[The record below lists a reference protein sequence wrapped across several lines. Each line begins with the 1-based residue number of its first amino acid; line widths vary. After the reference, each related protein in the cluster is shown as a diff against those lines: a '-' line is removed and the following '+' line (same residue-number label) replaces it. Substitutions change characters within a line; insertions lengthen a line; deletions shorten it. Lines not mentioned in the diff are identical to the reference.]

1 MEHATGSRR
10 EQKETECV
18 RSWLRRDVIKLTL
31 VLARCALLAWPI
43 AVFAVPAPVE
53 GQTTPLPVLTKVSQ
67 IHALSL
73 AQAQRGYP
81 LHLRAVVTYFEPGG
95 NDLFLQ
101 DDSGGIWVN
110 LAEGFKVAEPGQV
123 LDLYG
128 KTEQPDF
135 APQVGFP
142 RWTVVGHSAL
152 PAPRKVTFEEMAST
166 VTDSQRVQI
175 DGHVRQASILHRPKN
190 SPLLW
195 LEVAVAG
202 GRIHVDLPWNESPV
216 PADLVDARIRVVGVS
231 GSDFNGLNQLIGVGI
246 HVPTLADIKILE
258 GTKDSGVLRHPLSIG
273 SLSRFGASRS
283 FGERQL
289 FSGVVTASFGRRGI
303 YVSDETGSVVVES
316 RQDDVLN
323 PGDHIQIR
331 GFPTFSQGHIK
342 IEDAILNRV
351 GAGVPPVPVRAGM
364 DKILAGEYDSR
375 LVQLDGSVVDFL
387 LYRHLPAFM
396 VRRDHTVF
404 SVLSNA
410 ASDLATLPARGSM
423 VRITGICI
431 TDFDEATARPLGFR
445 LIVRSPSDIEVLRPA
460 PWWTATRFLTLAV
473 LLGLGV
479 ALTLL
484 WVFFLRRRVASQTG
498 MIRAAIES
506 TADGIIA
513 VDDRGKPF
521 LWNQKFKEMWR
532 VSDELLSRAQEFTA
546 IRELLLETGDPDA
559 FLGHVRKAAGDYAT
573 QSDYQFKLKDGRV
586 FECHSELQVVKGRR
600 VGRVWGFRDV
610 TDRIQAEAALR
621 LRTEQQVSVSE
632 LSQFALGETN
642 LEAVLDRGG
651 RMIQTLL
658 GCVDPVPVLALASG
672 ESNEFW
678 DSLSVLAGGEHTF
691 TQEELLYVRS
701 VGTVLASALARKRI
715 DEELEAA
722 KNAAEAG
729 SKAKSEFLAMMSH
742 EIRTPMNGVIGMTSL
757 LLDTPLTDHQRDLVA
772 TIQQSGE
779 ILLAVIADVLDFSKI
794 EAGKLELEAATFR
807 LKDKVA
813 EVVRM
818 VGGISRQ
825 KGLELSFSWDEKIP
839 EFVVGD
845 AVRLR
850 QVLLNLGFNAVKFT
864 EQGSISLRAITEG
877 SDAASAC
884 VRFEIEDTGIGISAE
899 AQRKLFDSFTQADR
913 STTRRYGGTGLGLAI
928 SKRLV
933 NMMGGQIG
941 LKSELGKGSCFSF
954 TVTLPI
960 GSPTVD
966 GSESG
971 AITRPTLQLE
981 EKRRETRAL
990 KILVAEDNEVN
1001 KKVLTHMLKRRKHEV
1016 QIASD
1021 GLEAV
1026 QMASATVFDLI
1037 LMDCQMPG
1045 LDGFSAARYIRSGEL
1060 NRHTPIIAV
1069 TANAFAE
1076 TRAECLAAGMNDH
1089 ISKPISKEQLESTMR
1104 RWIAAEIYG

>member
-1 MEHATGSRR
+1 MSPLLTTRSVIRPTTILAT
-10 EQKETECV
+10 
-18 RSWLRRDVIKLTL
+18 L
-31 VLARCALLAWPI
+31 ALLLGSLPVLTCA
-43 AVFAVPAPVE
+43 APA
-53 GQTTPLPVLTKVSQ
+53 GAQTSPLPVLTKVAQ

-73 AQAQRGYP
+73 AEAQRGYP
-81 LHLRAVVTYFEPGG
+81 LHLRAVATFFDPGPK
-95 NDLFLQ
+95 DLFIQ

-110 LAEGFKVAEPGQV
+110 LQEGFKVAEPGQI

-142 RWTVVGHSAL
+142 QWTVVGHSPL
-152 PAPRKVTFEEMAST
+152 PMPRKVTFEEMAST

-175 DGHVRQASILHRPKN
+175 DGHVRQVSILHRVK
-190 SPLLW
+190 SPPMLW
-195 LEVAVAG
+195 MEVAVAG
-202 GRIHVDLPWNESPV
+202 GRIHVDLLWDDSPV
-216 PADLVDARIRVVGVS
+216 PADLVDAHVRVAGVS
-231 GSDFNGLNQLIGVGI
+231 ASDFNGLNQLIGLGI
-246 HVPTLADIKILE
+246 HVASVSDIQILE
-258 GTKDSGVLRHPLSIG
+258 GNKDSGVLRRTLPIA
-273 SLSRFGASRS
+273 SLSHFGADRV
-283 FGERQL
+283 FGEREL

-303 YVSDETGSVVVES
+303 YVSDSTGAVMVES
-316 RQDDVLN
+316 RQDDVLK
-323 PGDHIQIR
+323 PGDRIQIR

-342 IEDAILNRV
+342 VEDAILNRT
-351 GAGVPPVPVRAGM
+351 GSGPAPVAVRAAM
-364 DKILAGEYDSR
+364 DKILAGAYDSR

-387 LYRHLPAFM
+387 LYRRLPAFM
-396 VRRDHTVF
+396 VRQDRTVF
-404 SVLSNA
+404 SVLSNTA
-410 ASDLATLPARGSM
+410 ADLAVLPARGSM
-423 VRITGICI
+423 VRVTGICVA
-431 TDFDEATARPLGFR
+431 DLDEATGRPLGFR
-445 LIVRSPSDIEVLRPA
+445 LVVRSPADVQILRPA
-460 PWWTATRFLTLAV
+460 PWWTATRVLTLAV

-479 ALTLL
+479 AITLL

-506 TADGIIA
+506 TADGIVA
-513 VDDRGKPF
+513 VDDHGRPF
-521 LWNQKFKEMWR
+521 LWNQKFKQMWNI
-532 VSDELLSRAQEFTA
+532 SDELLKQSRDFSA
-546 IRELLLETGDPDA
+546 IREILLETRDPDA
-559 FLGHVRKAAGDYAT
+559 FIQHVREAAGGHRG
-573 QSDYQFKLKDGRV
+573 QSDCQINLKDGRV
-586 FECHSELQVVKGRR
+586 FECHSELQVVNGRR
-600 VGRVWGFRDV
+600 VGRVWGFRDI

-632 LSQFALGETN
+632 LSQYALGETN
-642 LEAVLDRGG
+642 LQAVLDRGA
-651 RMIQTLL
+651 RMIQALL

-672 ESNEFW
+672 ESKAFW
-678 DSLSVLAGGEHTF
+678 DSLRVLAGCGHTF
-691 TQEELLYVRS
+691 TEEELLYVRS

-757 LLDTPLTDHQRDLVA
+757 LLETPLTDHQRDLVT
-772 TIQQSGE
+772 TIQHSGE

-794 EAGKLELEAATFR
+794 EAGKLELEAAAFR
-807 LKDKVA
+807 PKDKVA

-825 KGLELSFSWDEKIP
+825 KGLELSFSWDHNIP
-839 EFVVGD
+839 EFVLGD

-864 EQGSISLRAITEG
+864 EQGSISLRAIMDS
-877 SDAASAC
+877 SDGGNAC
-884 VRFEIEDTGIGISAE
+884 IRFEIEDTGIGIAE
-899 AQRKLFDSFTQADR
+899 DAQKKLFDSFTQADR

-933 NMMGGQIG
+933 HMMGGQIG

-960 GSPTVD
+960 AAAGGGLERGAVALPTVQPK
-966 GSESG
+966 E
-971 AITRPTLQLE
+971 T
-981 EKRRETRAL
+981 RETRSL

-1001 KKVLTHMLKRRKHEV
+1001 KKVLTHMLKRWKHDV

-1026 QMASATVFDLI
+1026 EMAAAVVFDLI
-1037 LMDCQMPG
+1037 LMDCQMPE
-1045 LDGFSAARYIRSGEL
+1045 LDGFSAVRYIRAGEL

-1069 TANAFAE
+1069 TANAFSE
-1076 TRAECLAAGMNDH
+1076 TRAECLAAGMNDY
-1089 ISKPISKEQLESTMR
+1089 IAKPISKEQLESTMH
-1104 RWIAAEIYG
+1104 RWVAAEMHI